1 MVFVLIRMR
10 VLTPYDNLPISVAL
24 ECVHSAPSLLV
35 RRVPITHILPV
46 AGSSVAPAKSGSARE
61 DRFLCKALGGVSV
74 VGGLSRR

>member
-10 VLTPYDNLPISVAL
+10 VLNPYDNLPISVAL

-46 AGSSVAPAKSGSARE
+46 AGSSVAPAKSGGADGVGVLGKICSFAR
-61 DRFLCKALGGVSV
+61 CWAA
-74 VGGLSRR
+74 